1 MKKVVRMKKIVG
13 LFIFI
18 IFVIT
23 LSSCQEPEVNPFELD
38 IIFYNQERSL
48 MTLTDNEKR
57 AIFENVVFYE
67 SAISYESQFLSLQS
81 NDSLDDP
88 LDLRFSNI
96 ITRNYLDTLD
106 FRSFEEIDLNTVGY
120 EQLIDTGGLSGRL
133 KLFLQLFDD
142 FTDTYF
148 TSKIELSNPP
158 FRITAEENQVMTT
171 TEATFE
177 LPVLL
182 DFSIEITPETLIGFI
197 EPQITL
203 LQVHE
208 MEYGHYLT
216 VPITIDNIIQD
227 VSINAQIELIIVE
240 GFIVYAT
247 IKSQLSSLI
256 IPVNGLI
263 ENTEALDVSVTI
275 DILLDFLYVKDDL
288 LLPNET
294 ELSTFERVDAFS
306 LPDVASIF
314 G

>member
-1 MKKVVRMKKIVG
+1 MKKVMRMKKIVG
-13 LFIFI
+13 LLII
-18 IFVIT
+18 LIFVIT

-38 IIFYNQERSL
+38 IVFYNQERTL
-48 MTLTDNEKR
+48 MNLTDNEKR
-57 AIFENVVFYE
+57 AIFEGVVFYE
-67 SAISYESQFLSLQS
+67 SAISFESQFLSLQS
-81 NDSLDDP
+81 NDTLDDP

-96 ITRNYLDTLD
+96 ITRNYIDTLD
-106 FRSFEEIDLNTVGY
+106 FRSFEEIDLNTIGY

-133 KLFLQLFDD
+133 KLFLQLFDN

-182 DFSIEITPETLIGFI
+182 DFSIEITPDTLIGFI
-197 EPQITL
+197 ETQITL

-247 IKSQLSSLI
+247 ITSQLASLL

-263 ENTEALDVSVTI
+263 ENTEALDVSLTI
-275 DILLDFLYVKDDL
+275 DILLDSLYTKDDL
-288 LLPNET
+288 LLPDET
-294 ELSTFERVDAFS
+294 ELSTYERVDAFS
-306 LPDVASIF
+306 LPDVTSIF

>member
-1 MKKVVRMKKIVG
+1 MKKSIEMKKIFTSFMI
-13 LFIFI
+13 LI
-18 IFVIT
+18 VILI
-23 LSSCQEPEVNPFELD
+23 LSACQETEVNPFELD
-38 IIFYNQERSL
+38 IDFYAQERML
-48 MTLTDNEKR
+48 MNLTDNEKR
-57 AIFENVVFYE
+57 AIFQDAVFYDV
-67 SAISYESQFLSLQS
+67 AISYESQFLSLQS
-81 NDSLDDP
+81 NDTLDDP

-96 ITRNYLDTLD
+96 ITRNNVDTLD

-133 KLFLQLFDD
+133 NLFLQLFDD

-158 FRITAEENQVMTT
+158 FRLTAEENQVMTT
-171 TEATFE
+171 SEATFE

-182 DFSIEITPETLIGFI
+182 DFSIDITPETLIGFI
-197 EPQITL
+197 DPQITL

-208 MEYGHYLT
+208 MQYGHYLT

-227 VSINAQIELIIVE
+227 VSIDAQIELMVVE
-240 GFIVYAT
+240 GFIIYAT
-247 IKSQLSSLI
+247 IQSELASLI

-275 DILLDFLYVKDDL
+275 DILLDFLYTKDNL
-288 LLPNET
+288 LLPNAT

-306 LPDVASIF
+306 LPDVTSIF

>member
-1 MKKVVRMKKIVG
+1 MKKVMRMKKIVE
-13 LFIFI
+13 LLII
-18 IFVIT
+18 LIFVIT

-38 IIFYNQERSL
+38 IIFYNQERTL
-48 MTLTDNEKR
+48 MNLTDNEKR
-57 AIFENVVFYE
+57 AIFEGVVFYE
-67 SAISYESQFLSLQS
+67 SAISFESQFLSLQS

-96 ITRNYLDTLD
+96 ITRNYIDTLD

-133 KLFLQLFDD
+133 KLFLQLFDN

-197 EPQITL
+197 EPQINL

-240 GFIVYAT
+240 GFIIYAT
-247 IKSQLSSLI
+247 ITSQLASII

-263 ENTEALDVSVTI
+263 ENTEAIDVSVTI
-275 DILLDFLYVKDDL
+275 DILLDFLYTKDDL
-288 LLPNET
+288 FLPNET
-294 ELSTFERVDAFS
+294 ELSTYERVDAFS

>member
-1 MKKVVRMKKIVG
+1 MKKIVG
-13 LFIFI
+13 LLII
-18 IFVIT
+18 LIFVIT

-38 IIFYNQERSL
+38 IVFYNQERTL
-48 MTLTDNEKR
+48 MNLTDNEKR
-57 AIFENVVFYE
+57 AIFEGVVFYE
-67 SAISYESQFLSLQS
+67 SAISFESQFLSLQS
-81 NDSLDDP
+81 NDTFDDP

-96 ITRNYLDTLD
+96 ITRNYIDTLD
-106 FRSFEEIDLNTVGY
+106 FRSFEEIDLNTIGY

-133 KLFLQLFDD
+133 KLFLQLFDN

-247 IKSQLSSLI
+247 ITSQLASLI

-263 ENTEALDVSVTI
+263 ENTEALDVSLTI
-275 DILLDFLYVKDDL
+275 DILLDFLYTKDDL
-288 LLPNET
+288 LLPDET
-294 ELSTFERVDAFS
+294 ELSTYERVDAFS

>member
-1 MKKVVRMKKIVG
+1 MKKIVG
-13 LFIFI
+13 LLIFI
-18 IFVIT
+18 SFIIA
-23 LSSCQEPEVNPFELD
+23 LSSCQETEVNPFELD
-38 IIFYNQERSL
+38 IDFYNQERT
-48 MTLTDNEKR
+48 MMNLTDNEKR
-57 AIFENVVFYE
+57 ALFEDAVFYE
-67 SAISYESQFLSLQS
+67 SAIAYESQFLSLQS
-81 NDSLDDP
+81 NASLEDP
-88 LDLRFSNI
+88 LDLKFSNMI
-96 ITRNYLDTLD
+96 IRNYVDTLD

-171 TEATFE
+171 SEATFE

-182 DFSIEITPETLIGFI
+182 DFSIDITPETLINFI
-197 EPQITL
+197 TPQITL

-227 VSINAQIELIIVE
+227 VSIDAQIELIIVE
-240 GFIVYAT
+240 GFIIYAT

-263 ENTEALDVSVTI
+263 DNTEALDVSVTI
-275 DILLDFLYVKDDL
+275 DILLDFLYQRDAL
-288 LLPNET
+288 LLPSET
-294 ELSTFERVDAFS
+294 ELRSFERVDAFS
-306 LPDVASIF
+306 LPDVTSIF

>member
-1 MKKVVRMKKIVG
+1 MKKDIRMKKIVG
-13 LFIFI
+13 LLII
-18 IFVIT
+18 SIFVIT

-38 IIFYNQERSL
+38 IIFYNQERTL
-48 MTLTDNEKR
+48 MNLTDNEKR
-57 AIFENVVFYE
+57 AIFEDVVFYE
-67 SAISYESQFLSLQS
+67 SAISFESQFLSLQA

-96 ITRNYLDTLD
+96 ITRNYIDTLD
-106 FRSFEEIDLNTVGY
+106 FRSFEESDLNTIGY

-133 KLFLQLFDD
+133 KLFLQLFDN

-171 TEATFE
+171 SEATFE

-216 VPITIDNIIQD
+216 VPIIIDNIIQD

-240 GFIVYAT
+240 GFIIYAT
-247 IKSQLSSLI
+247 IKSQLASLI

-263 ENTEALDVSVTI
+263 ENTEALDVSITI
-275 DILLDFLYVKDDL
+275 DILLDFLYTKDDL
-288 LLPNET
+288 LLPNEA

>member
-1 MKKVVRMKKIVG
+1 MKKVIKMKKIVG
-13 LFIFI
+13 LLIFI

-23 LSSCQEPEVNPFELD
+23 LSSCQEPDVNPFELNID
-38 IIFYNQERSL
+38 FYTQERTL
-48 MTLTDNEKR
+48 MNLTDNEKR
-57 AIFENVVFYE
+57 AIFEDVVFYE
-67 SAISYESQFLSLQS
+67 SAISFESQFISLQS

-171 TEATFE
+171 SEATFE

-182 DFSIEITPETLIGFI
+182 DFSIEITPDTLIGFI

-275 DILLDFLYVKDDL
+275 DILLDFLYTKEDL

-306 LPDVASIF
+306 LPDVAAIF

>member
-1 MKKVVRMKKIVG
+1 MKKDIRMKKIVG
-13 LFIFI
+13 LLII
-18 IFVIT
+18 SIFVIT

-38 IIFYNQERSL
+38 IIFYNQERTL
-48 MTLTDNEKR
+48 MNLTDNEKR
-57 AIFENVVFYE
+57 AIFEDVVFYE
-67 SAISYESQFLSLQS
+67 SAISFESQFLSLQA

-96 ITRNYLDTLD
+96 ITRNYIDTLD
-106 FRSFEEIDLNTVGY
+106 FRSFEEIDLNTIGY

-133 KLFLQLFDD
+133 KLFLQLFDN

-171 TEATFE
+171 SEATFE

-216 VPITIDNIIQD
+216 VPIIIDNIIQD

-240 GFIVYAT
+240 GFIIYAT
-247 IKSQLSSLI
+247 IKSQLASLI

-263 ENTEALDVSVTI
+263 ENTEALDVSITI
-275 DILLDFLYVKDDL
+275 DILLDFLYTKDDL
-288 LLPNET
+288 LLPNEA

>member
-1 MKKVVRMKKIVG
+1 MKKVIRMKKIVG
-13 LFIFI
+13 LLII
-18 IFVIT
+18 LIFVIT

-38 IIFYNQERSL
+38 IIFYNQERTL
-48 MTLTDNEKR
+48 MNLTDNEKR
-57 AIFENVVFYE
+57 AIFEGVVFYE
-67 SAISYESQFLSLQS
+67 SAISFESQFLSLQS

-96 ITRNYLDTLD
+96 ITRNYIDTFD
-106 FRSFEEIDLNTVGY
+106 FRSFEEIDLNTIGY

-133 KLFLQLFDD
+133 KLFLQLFDN

-216 VPITIDNIIQD
+216 VPISIDNIIQD

-247 IKSQLSSLI
+247 ITSQLASLI

-263 ENTEALDVSVTI
+263 ENTEALDVSITI
-275 DILLDFLYVKDDL
+275 DILLDFLYTKDDI

-294 ELSTFERVDAFS
+294 ELSTYERVDAFS
-306 LPDVASIF
+306 LPDIASIF

>member
-1 MKKVVRMKKIVG
+1 M
-13 LFIFI
+13 I
-18 IFVIT
+18 I
-23 LSSCQEPEVNPFELD
+23 
-38 IIFYNQERSL
+38 
-48 MTLTDNEKR
+48 
-57 AIFENVVFYE
+57 
-67 SAISYESQFLSLQS
+67 
-81 NDSLDDP
+81 
-88 LDLRFSNI
+88 
-96 ITRNYLDTLD
+96 RNYVDTLD

-171 TEATFE
+171 SEATFE

-182 DFSIEITPETLIGFI
+182 DFSIDITPETLINFI
-197 EPQITL
+197 TPQITL

-227 VSINAQIELIIVE
+227 VSIDAQIELIIVE
-240 GFIVYAT
+240 GFIIYAT

-263 ENTEALDVSVTI
+263 DNTEALDVSVTI
-275 DILLDFLYVKDDL
+275 DILLDFLYQRDAL
-288 LLPNET
+288 LLPSET
-294 ELSTFERVDAFS
+294 ELRSFERVDAFS
-306 LPDVASIF
+306 LPDVTSIF

>member
-1 MKKVVRMKKIVG
+1 MKKIVG

-18 IFVIT
+18 VLISL
-23 LSSCQEPEVNPFELD
+23 LSSCQETEANPFELD
-38 IIFYNQERSL
+38 IDFYNQER
-48 MTLTDNEKR
+48 TLLNLPDNEKR
-57 AIFENVVFYE
+57 AIFEGVVFYE
-67 SAISYESQFLSLQS
+67 SAISFESQFLSLQS

-96 ITRNYLDTLD
+96 ITRNYIDTLD
-106 FRSFEEIDLNTVGY
+106 FRSFEEIDLNTIGY
-120 EQLIDTGGLSGRL
+120 EQLIDAGGLSGRL
-133 KLFLQLFDD
+133 KLFLQLFDN

-171 TEATFE
+171 AEATFE

-247 IKSQLSSLI
+247 ITSQLASLI

-275 DILLDFLYVKDDL
+275 DILLDFLYTKDDL
-288 LLPNET
+288 LLPDET
-294 ELSTFERVDAFS
+294 ELSTYKRVDAFS

>member
-1 MKKVVRMKKIVG
+1 MKKVMRMKKIVG
-13 LFIFI
+13 LLII
-18 IFVIT
+18 LIFVIT

-38 IIFYNQERSL
+38 IVFYNQERTL
-48 MTLTDNEKR
+48 MNLTDNEKR
-57 AIFENVVFYE
+57 AIFEGVVFYE
-67 SAISYESQFLSLQS
+67 SAISFESQFLSLQS
-81 NDSLDDP
+81 NDTFDDP

-96 ITRNYLDTLD
+96 ITRNYIDTLD
-106 FRSFEEIDLNTVGY
+106 FRSFEEIDLNTIGY

-133 KLFLQLFDD
+133 KLFLQLFDN

-247 IKSQLSSLI
+247 ITSQLASLI

-263 ENTEALDVSVTI
+263 ENTEALDVSLTI
-275 DILLDFLYVKDDL
+275 DILLDFLYTKDDL
-288 LLPNET
+288 LLPDET
-294 ELSTFERVDAFS
+294 ELSTYERVDAFS

>member
-1 MKKVVRMKKIVG
+1 MKKIVG
-13 LFIFI
+13 SFIFI
-18 IFVIT
+18 VFIIV
-23 LSSCQEPEVNPFELD
+23 LSSCQETEVNPFDLD
-38 IIFYNQERSL
+38 IDFYRQERTL
-48 MTLTDNEKR
+48 LNLTDNEKR
-57 AIFENVVFYE
+57 AIFESVVFYE
-67 SAISYESQFLSLQS
+67 SAISFESQFISLQS
-81 NDSLDDP
+81 NDLINDP
-88 LDLRFSNI
+88 LELRFSNI
-96 ITRNYLDTLD
+96 ITRNNLDTLD

-148 TSKIELSNPP
+148 TSIIELSNPP

-182 DFSIEITPETLIGFI
+182 DFSIDLTPETLIGFI

-203 LQVHE
+203 LQVHQ

-227 VSINAQIELIIVE
+227 VSIDAQIELIILE
-240 GFIVYAT
+240 GYIIYAT
-247 IKSQLSSLI
+247 ITSQLSSLI

-263 ENTEALDVSVTI
+263 ENTETLDVSITI
-275 DILLDFLYVKDDL
+275 DILLDFLYQRDRL
-288 LLPNET
+288 ILPSTT
-294 ELSTFERVDAFS
+294 ELSFYERVDAFS
-306 LPDVASIF
+306 LPDVTSIF